1 MAPVVIDVQ
10 NADDNRDIVHRAVEA
25 LAAGK
30 IVAFPTETVYG
41 LAASADSTEAVE
53 QLSRLKVRGE
63 NEPFTLAVKSSDAA
77 LDYVPSISDLGRR
90 LARRCW
96 PGPITLV
103 LDNGH
108 PESLLGR
115 LSPAVQQSVSPQGTI
130 GLRVPAHQ
138 LILDALRLSAS
149 PVVLTSANRS
159 GQPDALQASEIVS
172 DFPDEDITILDDGP
186 SRFGQPSSVVQVE
199 GNRWRL
205 LREGVL
211 NESRMKW
218 FANGMVVFVCT
229 GNTCRSPMAEAL
241 FRQRAADRIGCAIDD
256 LEDRGVMVL
265 SAGIAAMQGGRSSPE
280 AVSVMAERK
289 IDISGHSSQPL
300 SEQLVRFA
308 DMILTMTRGHR
319 HAIVSRWPEVAS
331 RVSVLCRDG
340 ADVADP
346 IGGPFELYGQCAM
359 QIDDQLDGWL
369 NDLNLNDLP
378 TLWKED

>member
-10 NADDNRDIVHRAVEA
+10 NADDNRDIVHRAVET

-41 LAASADSTEAVE
+41 LAASAHSTQAV
-53 QLSRLKVRGE
+53 QHLSELKERGE

-77 LDYVPSISDLGRR
+77 LDYVPSISTLGRR
-90 LARRCW
+90 FARRCW

-115 LSPAVQQSVSPQGTI
+115 FSPTVQNAISPNATI

-159 GQPDALQASEIVS
+159 GQADSLSASDIVTA
-172 DFPDEDITILDDGP
+172 FPDEDMLILDDGP

-199 GNRWRL
+199 HNRWRL

-211 NESRMKW
+211 NETRMKW
-218 FANGMVVFVCT
+218 FANGLVVFVCT

-241 FRQRAADRIGCAIDD
+241 FRKRVAERVGCVADD
-256 LEDRGVMVL
+256 LEENGVMVL

-280 AVSVMAERK
+280 AVDVMAARK
-289 IDISGHSSQPL
+289 IDISKHSSQPL

-308 DMILTMTRGHR
+308 DLILTMTQGHR

-346 IGGPFELYGQCAM
+346 IGGPLELYGQCAN
-359 QIDDQLDGWL
+359 QIDAELDGWL
-369 NDLNLNDLP
+369 NDLKLDDLP
-378 TLWKED
+378 SLWKEE